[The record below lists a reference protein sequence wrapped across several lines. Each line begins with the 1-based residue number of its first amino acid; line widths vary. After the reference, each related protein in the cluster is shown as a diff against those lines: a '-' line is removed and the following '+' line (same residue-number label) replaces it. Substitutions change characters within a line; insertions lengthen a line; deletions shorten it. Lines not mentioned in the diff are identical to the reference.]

1 MVRAKVC
8 PVGRELSGNVTLTPG
23 WSDRMQGKEDDKVEG
38 FLNVKDLRRQTTANE
53 EKLVIS
59 ASANGNNQSG
69 NSSTPECSSLIS
81 VMRKKVLL
89 TFLVTIKKPYIF
101 IHISLMI
108 QLLVFTNSSLNLC
121 LASTI
126 VISEK

>member
-1 MVRAKVC
+1 
-8 PVGRELSGNVTLTPG
+8 
-23 WSDRMQGKEDDKVEG
+23 MQGKEDDKVEG

-81 VMRKKVLL
+81 VMRQKVLL
-89 TFLVTIKKPYIF
+89 TFQVTIKKPCIF
-101 IHISLMI
+101 NHISLTI
-108 QLLVFTNSSLNLC
+108 QLHIFTNRSLNLC

-126 VISEK
+126 VVPVEVKQLKW

>member
-81 VMRKKVLL
+81 VMRQKALL

-101 IHISLMI
+101 IRISLMI